1 MAMSRLSAILVVS
14 GLLAVVALLG
24 ASIVR
29 LQPRQPT
36 NADGHPTT
44 RVVRAFDEPNEAA
57 AYDAARRR
65 PLTGDIDPRER
76 YRTAL
81 GRLRRMPRFATREN
95 RRLPSLQD
103 AGASAATVVWLPG
116 PHAESR
122 DASVAAATVWTPLGP
137 GNIGGRTRVLQIDP
151 RHPDRMLTGGVSGG
165 IWKTDDAGAS
175 WRPVGDELANLAVN
189 SMAMSPA
196 NPNVIHVGTGEG
208 YFRED
213 VRYTGL
219 PLRGGGIFLTS
230 DFGDHWSLLP
240 ATENADFHFVN
251 DLVVSH
257 VDDRVVY
264 AATRTGVWRSPNRGA
279 TWERILATTVR
290 GGCLDLAL
298 RTDRPADVLL
308 ASCGTFEQATVYR
321 SGDARGAA
329 AFIPVLSD
337 PGMGRTALAIA
348 PGNQDVVYALA
359 ASNLPGPGGLYEQG
373 LHALFRSTAGGDPG
387 SWTAQVRNTDPVKL
401 RTLILTNPYSALRTD
416 CGTGSTNSY
425 TTMGWYVATVAVD
438 PIDPDIVWAA
448 GVDWFRSL
456 DGGRTWGIVSEWWRE
471 GVPGFVH
478 ADQHGLVFHPDY
490 DGASNR
496 QAFALTDGGVYR
508 TDNARGAEAPTACN
522 PGAIGVTW
530 RSLNH
535 SLGITQFY
543 HGLPLPDGQWY
554 LGGTQDNGTL
564 IGAAARGPDGWMRVY
579 GGDGAYVALDR
590 PDDPTGVYVQTQWAN
605 ILRWDLQSNV
615 ITDASEGLPP
625 RRSDGL
631 RGDRADFLF
640 ITPLVADPRGSGTL
654 WTGGRYL
661 FRRGGREDDE
671 IGVSGGSGA
680 AGDSGGVRGSDAARG
695 GRGADREG
703 RVDARQAVWR
713 VASERLAGDGLVSAI
728 AVFRGDADY
737 VAAGATD
744 GRVYVTRRGGS
755 VAGVKSWEMSEPR
768 QGWVTS
774 VAYDPADP
782 ELLYA
787 TYGGFGGAHV
797 FKSING
803 GRTWRPID
811 GHGDSAVPDVPVHVL
826 VVDPDRP
833 DRVYLG
839 TDVGVLVSED
849 GGDVWSVENTGFGAI
864 VTEWLAPL
872 LMTTGERWLFAFTHG
887 RGAWKVKLD
896 G

>member
-24 ASIVR
+24 ASIML

-36 NADGHPTT
+36 DAAGHPMT
-44 RVVRAFDEPNEAA
+44 RVVRAFDEPDEAA
-57 AYDAARRR
+57 AYYAARRR

-81 GRLRRMPRFATREN
+81 GRLRRMPRFATRGN

-103 AGASAATVVWLPG
+103 AGASAAPVVWLPG

-122 DASVAAATVWTPLGP
+122 DASVAAAAAWTPLGP

-279 TWERILATTVR
+279 TLGAHP
-290 GGCLDLAL
+290 GH
-298 RTDRPADVLL
+298 DRPRRLSRPGAAHRPARRRAVRVLRHVRAGDRL
-308 ASCGTFEQATVYR
+308 SVAAT
-321 SGDARGAA
+321 RGARPPSCPCCPIRA
-329 AFIPVLSD
+329 WGAP
-337 PGMGRTALAIA
+337 ALAIA

-373 LHALFRSTAGGDPG
+373 AARACSDRRPAGDPG

-401 RTLILTNPYSALRTD
+401 RTLILTNPIAACAPTAAWRSANSLHADGVVRGVGGRRSGRSGHRVGRRGGLVPLR
-416 CGTGSTNSY
+416 
-425 TTMGWYVATVAVD
+425 
-438 PIDPDIVWAA
+438 
-448 GVDWFRSL
+448 

-490 DGASNR
+490 NGTTNQ
-496 QAFALTDGGVYR
+496 QAFALTDGGR
-508 TDNARGAEAPTACN
+508 LPHRQRARRRGAPRRATRRRSS
-522 PGAIGVTW
+522 VTW
-530 RSLNH
+530 TFAQSQLRH
-535 SLGITQFY
+535 
-543 HGLPLPDGQWY
+543 HAVLPR
-554 LGGTQDNGTL
+554 
-564 IGAAARGPDGWMRVY
+564 AAASRTAPG
-579 GGDGAYVALDR
+579 
-590 PDDPTGVYVQTQWAN
+590 
-605 ILRWDLQSNV
+605 IS
-615 ITDASEGLPP
+615 
-625 RRSDGL
+625 
-631 RGDRADFLF
+631 
-640 ITPLVADPRGSGTL
+640 
-654 WTGGRYL
+654 
-661 FRRGGREDDE
+661 
-671 IGVSGGSGA
+671 
-680 AGDSGGVRGSDAARG
+680 AAR
-695 GRGADREG
+695 RTT
-703 RVDARQAVWR
+703 AR
-713 VASERLAGDGLVSAI
+713 
-728 AVFRGDADY
+728 
-737 VAAGATD
+737 
-744 GRVYVTRRGGS
+744 
-755 VAGVKSWEMSEPR
+755 
-768 QGWVTS
+768 
-774 VAYDPADP
+774 
-782 ELLYA
+782 
-787 TYGGFGGAHV
+787 
-797 FKSING
+797 
-803 GRTWRPID
+803 
-811 GHGDSAVPDVPVHVL
+811 
-826 VVDPDRP
+826 
-833 DRVYLG
+833 
-839 TDVGVLVSED
+839 
-849 GGDVWSVENTGFGAI
+849 
-864 VTEWLAPL
+864 
-872 LMTTGERWLFAFTHG
+872 
-887 RGAWKVKLD
+887 
-896 G
+896 